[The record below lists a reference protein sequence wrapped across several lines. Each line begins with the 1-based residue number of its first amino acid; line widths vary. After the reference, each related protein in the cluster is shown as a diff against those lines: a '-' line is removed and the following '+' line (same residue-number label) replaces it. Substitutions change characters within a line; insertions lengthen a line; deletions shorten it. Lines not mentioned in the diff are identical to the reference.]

1 MDKVIYK
8 YNRDINYSLN
18 KSNFYA
24 YSFFATEI
32 FNKRNAFKIDLNSI
46 IANISDTI
54 GYNNDEVNELRNY
67 NHKGYYS
74 VDIKFLEG
82 VDERYKDKS
91 LPIINDYK
99 KIDSLSLLKD
109 NKSKALENKKIID
122 GINNRVNLLKEIMT
136 DDLMKIIDY
145 VDKDEKSLDLTF
157 LNDDNIEANK
167 LKRFYN
173 ALVLHKSVINMSN
186 INFEMERQKQ
196 RLTSIRNL
204 IPLVDLYMKN
214 RDKFVSSKYNK
225 KDIKVLKNKLSLIL
239 NDYIFLLTHQEFS
252 SLKKAYEGI
261 IKKDYSYINEF
272 KYTYKIIIDK
282 IWKYSLTDIDTY
294 SFDFNYLICSKKNK
308 NRLYLMNR
316 NNMSNYESIGY
327 ICSYVGNICDVFK
340 IGNNDI
346 FDFKLPIEIKN
357 KFILDTKDNDSINIE
372 AMYVKDNEIVSDD
385 NYIVVEVK

>member
-1 MDKVIYK
+1 MNKVIYK
-8 YNRDINYSLN
+8 FNRDINYILN